1 MTKLPISGVQ
11 AVLEGARVRGG
22 AHLVHIVL
30 VHVIVERLLDGP
42 VAKAPVD
49 NRLRIAVNIAHEHR
63 VVAELVRTFVHLLK
77 HICINIQLTSPNSPN
92 TQSTP
97 TISIPDDNTILSQFN
112 DVTSN
117 WINFILYGIVSLSL
131 SLRTISASFVN
142 LFIISSITSWH
153 QQCHLGL

>member
-30 VHVIVERLLDGP
+30 VHVIVERLLDGS

-77 HICINIQLTSPNSPN
+77 YICINIQLTNPNSPN

-97 TISIPDDNTILSQFN
+97 TISIPVDNTILSQLY

-117 WINFILYGIVSLSL
+117 
-131 SLRTISASFVN
+131 
-142 LFIISSITSWH
+142 
-153 QQCHLGL
+153 